1 MKRDLV
7 QWGHGLA
14 DDEKVADDL
23 ARFTDGK
30 IQLDLN
36 HFKFERV
43 SVMPLPAA
51 NNGGKKRRKK

>member
-7 QWGHGLA
+7 MWGHGSSDNERIA
-14 DDEKVADDL
+14 SDL

-36 HFKFERV
+36 NFVFEKVNMNDFR
-43 SVMPLPAA
+43 PT
-51 NNGGKKRRKK
+51 GKKKK